1 MIHARMF
8 IAVFVAIIL
17 QAGVSSAA
25 SWGTCDWA
33 AAKRLADDVSV
44 VGQNMQAGFK
54 AKTDCKTGSCLSR
67 LEVVMKSVKPG
78 SKEEATLRGCDM
90 MLRKYLDRL

>member
-8 IAVFVAIIL
+8 TAILVAVIL
-17 QAGVSSAA
+17 QTGVSSAA
-25 SWGTCDWA
+25 SWRVCDWA
-33 AAKRLADDVSV
+33 AAKRLADAVSV

-54 AKTDCKTGSCLSR
+54 AQTDCKAKSCPSR

-78 SKEEATLRGCDM
+78 SKEEATLRACDM